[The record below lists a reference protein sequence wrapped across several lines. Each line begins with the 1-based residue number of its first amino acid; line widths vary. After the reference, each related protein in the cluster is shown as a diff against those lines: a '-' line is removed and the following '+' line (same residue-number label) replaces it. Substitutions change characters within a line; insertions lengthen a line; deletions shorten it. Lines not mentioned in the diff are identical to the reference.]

1 VGAQL
6 SIVIPSFG
14 GYDKLARALDG
25 YERQDVPAAA
35 FEVLVAVD
43 RGDPDPAA
51 AEAAIGRRPYPVSV
65 VRADVRGASANRNAG
80 WRAASAPLVL
90 FADNDI
96 VPEPRLVPEHLAW
109 HDGHADETVAVLGHV
124 RWADEVEVTAF
135 MRWLDDGI
143 QFDYP
148 SIQGTEAG
156 WGRFYSANVS
166 LKRSF
171 VERVGGFDETHFPYG
186 YEDLDFGYRA
196 DELGM
201 TLLYNRLAEA
211 QHLQAYDVAFYEQRV
226 RRIAFAEREFVRL
239 HPDVPPFFFNLYS
252 AAAEGKPASGRGRG
266 LIGWLPRGFPVLG
279 ERAWTSA
286 DLYYRQ
292 RLAPHFLAAWEEA
305 ANGTG
310 PSAPMVGELGRGS
323 S

>member
-1 VGAQL
+1 VGARL

-25 YERQDVPAAA
+25 YARQEAPADA

-43 RGDPDPAA
+43 RGDPDPTA
-51 AEAAIGRRPYPVSV
+51 AEAAIGARPYTVRT
-65 VRADVRGASANRNAG
+65 VRAEAPGASANRNAG
-80 WRAASAPLVL
+80 WRAASAALVL

-96 VPEPRLVPEHLAW
+96 VPEPRLVAEHLDW
-109 HDGHADETVAVLGHV
+109 HERHPAESVAVLGHV
-124 RWADEVEVTAF
+124 RWADEVKVTPF

-148 SIQGTEAG
+148 NIDGTDAG

-196 DELGM
+196 NELGM
-201 TLLYNRLAEA
+201 TLLYNRRAEA
-211 QHLQAYDVAFYEQRV
+211 QHLQAYDLAFYEQRV

-252 AAAEGKPASGRGRG
+252 AAAEGEPASGRGRG
-266 LIGWLPRGFPVLG
+266 LIGWLPRSFPLLG

-292 RLAPHFLAAWEEA
+292 RLAPHFLSAWKEA
-305 ANGTG
+305 ATAG
-310 PSAPMVGELGRGS
+310 PGSAPMVGELG
-323 S
+323 